1 MANTVPFVRGWVLHR
16 RGGFGNGG
24 VAGFRSVSFA
34 SWICRADGLD
44 VRAVMRSFDARQIS
58 F

>member
-1 MANTVPFVRGWVLHR
+1 MLHR